1 MVQVQE
7 EEREAIDYSVA
18 SFVIPRGNPI
28 AHINSLVSGSIEA
41 DFRRNVSENSWR
53 VSFTSLVR
61 ELIVAGERASV
72 SWRMSFVLLVR
83 ELVVASE

>member
-28 AHINSLVSGSIEA
+28 TLINSLVSGSIEA
-41 DFRRNVSENSWR
+41 DFRRKVSEKSWR
-53 VSFTSLVR
+53 MSFILLVH
-61 ELIVAGERASV
+61 ELVVAHERASV

-83 ELVVASE
+83 ELVIAGG